1 MKKKLILLPA
11 LAFILAAAAQEP
23 SKFRFAPTDSLP
35 AAMRFDTVDS
45 LARRWPDRPD
55 YRTAEFERPAPAVS
69 MTSVV
74 IIPQHAL
81 PARVTVLDNN
91 TLRMGQH
98 FNISKGQ
105 AARPDPGGSIRI
117 PRFRR
122 RKAQLRTAVIDRLR
136 GNSDLCPKNN
146 GRRRPLRDKP
156 HRTGPDAERQTRT
169 P

>member
-91 TLRMGQH
+91 TLRMGKH
-98 FNISKGQ
+98 FNISNGQ
-105 AARPDPGGSIRI
+105 A
-117 PRFRR
+117 
-122 RKAQLRTAVIDRLR
+122 
-136 GNSDLCPKNN
+136 GNWGPF
-146 GRRRPLRDKP
+146 
-156 HRTGPDAERQTRT
+156 PDAYLDART
-169 P
+169 LSFPMPR